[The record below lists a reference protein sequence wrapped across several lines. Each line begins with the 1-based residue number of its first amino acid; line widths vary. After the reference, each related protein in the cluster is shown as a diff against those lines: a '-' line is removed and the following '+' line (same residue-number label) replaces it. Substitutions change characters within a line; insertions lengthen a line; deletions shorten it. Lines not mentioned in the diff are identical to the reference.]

1 MVILV
6 HGYEHKKVEVIFSF
20 YQFLGIATMR
30 FYIAFNITFF

>member
-1 MVILV
+1 VC
-6 HGYEHKKVEVIFSF
+6 GYEHEKVAVIFSV